1 MIYFHAQDILFAIII
16 SCEKGCTGY
25 TTLNFES
32 STPLIFFKCFKL
44 SFIYLSFA
52 TKVMYNTL
60 IAKTHFIGF
69 LLKKFLPTANF
80 GILGKKAFKL

>member
-1 MIYFHAQDILFAIII
+1 MTYIHAQDILFAIII
-16 SCEKGCTGY
+16 SYEKGCTGY

-44 SFIYLSFA
+44 SFIYLSFT

-60 IAKTHFIGF
+60 MAKTYFIGF
-69 LLKKFLPTANF
+69 LQKKILPTADF
-80 GILGKKAFKL
+80 RILGEKALQ